1 MPVKVIGADKVAAQ
15 FAKLGNISNA
25 EFINVISQSTLSLL
39 RNNTP
44 VDTGE
49 LQNSWREKE
58 KTDTMVAIGTDS
70 SQVMKLRSI
79 VFGTKYIQ
87 ANDFVTPVAQVI
99 LANIESVMLAH
110 LKKSHPYF
118 KNLRSGHIKTPSN
131 IVALTGLKVNKIR
144 QTGTRSIHDIG
155 TGKKGLGRRLGLRTK
170 RASFNP

>member
-49 LQNSWREKE
+49 LQNSWKE
-58 KTDTMVAIGTDS
+58 IFKTDKTLGIGVDQ
-70 SQVMKLRSI
+70 SQFAKLRSL

-155 TGKKGLGRRLGLRTK
+155 TGRKGFGRRLGLRTK

>member
-15 FAKLGNISNA
+15 FARLENISYA
-25 EFINVISQSTLSLL
+25 DFMTVISQSTLSLL

-49 LQNSWREKE
+49 LQRSWREIYR
-58 KTDTMVAIGTDS
+58 TDRTVAIGTEPA
-70 SQVMKLRSI
+70 QAIKLRSI
-79 VFGTKYIQ
+79 VLGTRYTPP
-87 ANDFVTPVAQVI
+87 NDFITPIAQVI
-99 LANIESVMLAH
+99 FNNIESVMLAH